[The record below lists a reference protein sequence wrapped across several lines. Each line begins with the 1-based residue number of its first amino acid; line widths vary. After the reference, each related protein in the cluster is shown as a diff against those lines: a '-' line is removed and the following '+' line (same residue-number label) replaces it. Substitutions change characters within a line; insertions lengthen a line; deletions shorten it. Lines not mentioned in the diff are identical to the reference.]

1 MQDVDTLFIEFQKI
15 LHKVKKY
22 RKLMTNI
29 RNQTK
34 NKVKQIKREQREEL
48 LEQERKKESSKEF
61 FIKFNEQ
68 QGCQYYFKHEHVHLA
83 ACDLI
88 IYKDYKN

>member
-29 RNQTK
+29 RHQTK

-48 LEQERKKESSKEF
+48 LEQERKKERSKEF

>member
-29 RNQTK
+29 RHQTK

-48 LEQERKKESSKEF
+48 LEQERKKERKVKRIF
-61 FIKFNEQ
+61 
-68 QGCQYYFKHEHVHLA
+68 
-83 ACDLI
+83 
-88 IYKDYKN
+88 YKI

>member
-29 RNQTK
+29 RHQTK

-48 LEQERKKESSKEF
+48 LEQERKKERSKEF
-61 FIKFNEQ
+61 YIKFNEQ

>member
-15 LHKVKKY
+15 LNKVKKY

-29 RNQTK
+29 RHQTK

-48 LEQERKKESSKEF
+48 LEQERKK
-61 FIKFNEQ
+61 
-68 QGCQYYFKHEHVHLA
+68 GR
-83 ACDLI
+83 
-88 IYKDYKN
+88 KNFL